1 MNMKNYINN
10 KSTLRNLNCFLILF
24 FVFLMTSCGG
34 GSGNSSSPANS
45 NSNPPPPTG
54 AVLQTITVTSSSSS
68 VAVGLTAQFTATGHF
83 SDGTSQVIQ
92 SPIWS
97 SSSTATTSISST
109 GLATALQPGT
119 AVITASSNGVSGSSN
134 GVTGSANLTITPAIL
149 QSIAIT
155 APSVNIALLFTEQ
168 LTATGSYSDGTTHLL
183 TAATWSSSAPSVATV
198 NSTGSITSVATGSTT
213 LSATANGITGSLT
226 FNVTAA
232 TPVSIS
238 IVENYG
244 TPNYLTQ
251 ASIPTTL
258 YLGNVI
264 QLTPLV
270 TYSDGSSMLLTLP
283 VNSSSGNSVVTFDSS
298 GLLTPVG
305 PGTAVVSASFA
316 GLPPASITFTVLSS
330 PLTSVAI
337 SPSTFSIA
345 SGSTQALTA
354 TAYYSDGGHQV
365 IQEVAAQPIV
375 WSSNLISVVTVS
387 QGIVTWVGAG
397 SAVISATFGTK
408 VGTASVT
415 ASP

>member
-1 MNMKNYINN
+1 M
-10 KSTLRNLNCFLILF
+10 
-24 FVFLMTSCGG
+24 
-34 GSGNSSSPANS
+34 
-45 NSNPPPPTG
+45 
-54 AVLQTITVTSSSSS
+54 
-68 VAVGLTAQFTATGHF
+68 
-83 SDGTSQVIQ
+83 
-92 SPIWS
+92 
-97 SSSTATTSISST
+97 
-109 GLATALQPGT
+109 
-119 AVITASSNGVSGSSN
+119 
-134 GVTGSANLTITPAIL
+134 
-149 QSIAIT
+149 
-155 APSVNIALLFTEQ
+155 
-168 LTATGSYSDGTTHLL
+168 
-183 TAATWSSSAPSVATV
+183 
-198 NSTGSITSVATGSTT
+198 ATGSTT

-244 TPNYLTQ
+244 TPNYLTP
-251 ASIPTTL
+251 ASPTTL

-316 GLPPASITFTVLSS
+316 GLTPASITFTVSS
-330 PLTSVAI
+330 ATLTSVAI

-375 WSSNLISVVTVS
+375 WSSSKKSVVTVS

-397 SAVISATFGTK
+397 SAVITAAFGTQ